1 MGAFDSLSSLLSLS
15 CELGENNQQNNS
27 TFMSCA
33 KNQKLERPRTEI
45 IVEVLEMT
53 NMKFKK
59 CQRHCASSFSFTA
72 LHLAARKSQSQV
84 AKRLLGVGADVNT
97 RDEVGV
103 SRDLKDSQFSNFSQ
117 KSFESF
123 SASGVSTSFRG

>member
-1 MGAFDSLSSLLSLS
+1 MRKTTVHFVS
-15 CELGENNQQNNS
+15 CS
-27 TFMSCA
+27 
-33 KNQKLERPRTEI
+33 KNQKLKRPRTEI

-53 NMKFKK
+53 NMKLKK
-59 CQRHCASSFSFTA
+59 CQRHFASSFSFTA

-103 SRDLKDSQFSNFSQ
+103 RRDLKDSQFSNFSQ
-117 KSFESF
+117 KSFQSF

>member
-15 CELGENNQQNNS
+15 CELGENNQQNKS

-59 CQRHCASSFSFTA
+59 CQRYCASSFSFTA
-72 LHLAARKSQSQV
+72 LHLAARKSRSVGGCKTSARRGRRCEYEGRGWCKQGS
-84 AKRLLGVGADVNT
+84 KRFAIL
-97 RDEVGV
+97 
-103 SRDLKDSQFSNFSQ
+103 
-117 KSFESF
+117 
-123 SASGVSTSFRG
+123 